1 MSRSDLPFLSVV
13 LPSYEGAEHL
23 RKNVPLLV
31 AYLEKLG
38 ISHEII
44 VVDDGSK
51 DRKGTLD
58 ATSENGC
65 QFLENP
71 RNLGKGAAVRRG
83 MLAARGKYRIFTD
96 TDIPYEF
103 SSIETIL
110 HFLECKD
117 YHFVAGDRK
126 LEESQYY
133 LEVSSLRKVSSHV
146 FSTIVGRFITSGWFD
161 TQCGLKGFRD
171 NVAKDLFGVSK
182 INRFAF
188 DVELFYIALKR
199 NYDIKRIP
207 VVLRFNSASTV
218 KIMQDSAQMIK
229 DLGSI
234 RMNQLLGRYKP
245 QEPIVRYIEPEK
257 DACQKHIK

>member
-1 MSRSDLPFLSVV
+1 MTNSDLPFLSVV
-13 LPSYEGAEHL
+13 LPSYEGVEHL
-23 RKNVPLLV
+23 RKNVPSLRE
-31 AYLEKLG
+31 YLEKLG

-51 DRKGTLD
+51 DKTETQE
-58 ATSENGC
+58 AASEAGC
-65 QFLENP
+65 RFLENP

-83 MLAARGKYRIFTD
+83 MLAARGKYRIYTD
-96 TDIPYEF
+96 IDIPYEF
-103 SSIETIL
+103 SAIETIL

-126 LEESQYY
+126 LEESGYY

-146 FSTIVGRFITSGWFD
+146 FSTIVGRFIASGWFD

-171 NVAKDLFGVSK
+171 NVAKDLFSVAR
-182 INRFAF
+182 IDRFAF

-207 VVLRFNSASTV
+207 VVLRCNSASTV
-218 KIMQDSAQMIK
+218 RILHDSAEMVR
-229 DLGSI
+229 DLGAI
-234 RMNQLLGRYKP
+234 RINQLLGRYNP
-245 QEPIVRYIEPEK
+245 QEPVVRYIEPERN
-257 DACQKHIK
+257 ACQKHIK